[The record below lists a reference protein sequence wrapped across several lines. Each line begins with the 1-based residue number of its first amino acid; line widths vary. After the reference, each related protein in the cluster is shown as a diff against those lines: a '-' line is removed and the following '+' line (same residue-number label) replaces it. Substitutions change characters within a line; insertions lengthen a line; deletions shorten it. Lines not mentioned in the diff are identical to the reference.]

1 MITKL
6 EFKILEHLFENM
18 VGEMAQGERLP
29 PKYEDLN
36 SSLCHPPRS
45 QAQRCTPIILAK
57 SQAQEEPEA
66 SLASLSSQ
74 LWALGSARETLPQKH
89 KVDLGTANEVP
100 YTSPEFEWN

>member
-6 EFKILEHLFENM
+6 EFKILEHLFEI

-74 LWALGSARETLPQKH
+74 L
-89 KVDLGTANEVP
+89 
-100 YTSPEFEWN
+100 